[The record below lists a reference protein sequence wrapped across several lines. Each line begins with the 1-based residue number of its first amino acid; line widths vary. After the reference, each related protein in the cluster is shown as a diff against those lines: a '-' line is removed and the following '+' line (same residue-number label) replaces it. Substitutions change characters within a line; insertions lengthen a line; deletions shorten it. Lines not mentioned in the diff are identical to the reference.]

1 VRLQQC
7 NLTLKINIS
16 LNGCDS
22 VKLWTKNACS
32 KYWWSP
38 DRLKTLSKKVVQDLL
53 TLAIFAGVT
62 TVCGRPQPE
71 HESMTYAT
79 AVLFSDKMYL
89 IHQNNFLSGNVLGK
103 QSGFILYIHWLAFN
117 YIFIFNGKSHCCNSS
132 FTNCCWQR
140 EFNKEINY
148 FHICRF
154 SITSAKLPENFVKI
168 NRILN
173 KLYCLKLSAPVIMIH
188 CIELNSCHKA
198 LTNKFL

>member
-1 VRLQQC
+1 M
-7 NLTLKINIS
+7 INIS

-132 FTNCCWQR
+132 FTNCCCQPAG
-140 EFNKEINY
+140 KENLIK
-148 FHICRF
+148 R
-154 SITSAKLPENFVKI
+154 SIIFIYADSVLPQ
-168 NRILN
+168 LN
-173 KLYCLKLSAPVIMIH
+173 CLKIWL
-188 CIELNSCHKA
+188 K
-198 LTNKFL
+198 